1 MIDNELIQTFLSVVE
16 YRNMTAAAANLFTT
30 QSNLSKQIKQL
41 EKETGVQLLIRRKG
55 HSEVSLT
62 PAGEEFLKTARKWQ
76 EVMKEFDN
84 AVNAENVTEVSIGA
98 LDRLNCFTLQD
109 FYRKIMKEHKEIR
122 LDCHTRHSKEIYA
135 MMEAQKLDF
144 GIVSAL
150 YPVFNITARIIGQ
163 ERMYVVCHP
172 DNDYGPLIRPEE
184 LDPEKEIY
192 SRWSDEFEVWH
203 DHLWPGRKY
212 RMHVGTSVMAP
223 GYLDEI
229 GRWYL
234 APESS
239 LHSLKDHYEFTFH
252 TLSVEYPVSKLYL
265 LEQKHVRHEKKEALE
280 IIKNGIIETFR

>member
-16 YRNMTAAAANLFTT
+16 YRNLTAAAANLFTT

-62 PAGEEFLKTARKWQ
+62 TAGEEFLKTARKWQ
-76 EVMKEFDN
+76 IVMKEFDN
-84 AVNAENVTEVSIGA
+84 AASADSITEVSIGA
-98 LDRLNCFTLQD
+98 LDRLNCFALKD
-109 FYRKIMKEHKEIR
+109 FYREIMSHHKEIR

-135 MMEAQKLDF
+135 MMEAQRLDF

-150 YPVFNITARIIGQ
+150 YPVFNITARVIAS
-163 ERMYVVCHP
+163 ESMYVVCHP
-172 DNDYGPLIRPEE
+172 GHDHGQIIRPEE

-192 SRWSDEFEVWH
+192 SRWSDEFEIWH

-223 GYLDEI
+223 SYLNEP
-229 GRWYL
+229 GRWYIV
-234 APESS
+234 PGSS
-239 LHSLKDHYEFTFH
+239 LQRLKE
-252 TLSVEYPVSKLYL
+252 
-265 LEQKHVRHEKKEALE
+265 
-280 IIKNGIIETFR
+280 N